1 MTCVR
6 PKWTPRILIF
16 AGVLAAC
23 LVGVNC
29 PASAAGVCTVGNG
42 ALAFGVLFDL
52 TPTTTLDGSGSFS
65 VNCVGS
71 GVAYTVALDK
81 GTFGASI
88 SSRSMQ
94 LAGGSALLAYQIYQD
109 SAHTV
114 IFGDGVIGSTESGSL
129 PLGGVATVNV
139 FGRIPSQTAIVVGAY
154 TDSVTVTLT
163 F

>member
-1 MTCVR
+1 MPCVR
-6 PKWTPRILIF
+6 PKPRSSVLAM
-16 AGVLAAC
+16 AGALAAC
-23 LVGVNC
+23 LIGASS
-29 PASAAGVCTVGNG
+29 PACALGVCTVGSG

-65 VNCVGS
+65 VNCIGT
-71 GVAYTVALDK
+71 GIAYTVALDK
-81 GTFGASI
+81 GTYGTSI

-109 SAHTV
+109 SGHSV

-139 FGRIPSQTAIVVGAY
+139 FGRIPSQSSIAVGAY
-154 TDSVTVTLT
+154 ADSVTVTLT